1 MIFLQPAFGPVRN
14 CHLKKSFLQQR
25 INVIGCYIKNSFDI
39 QKICN
44 FFTAAGSPAI
54 FKKYFHSVGCIC
66 MSCLAGIGIFRR
78 FSGFV
83 TYGRTVLGRIVFR
96 SVI

>member
-1 MIFLQPAFGPVRN
+1 MPAAWVSADAAGVFYAFPMV
-14 CHLKKSFLQQR
+14 FF
-25 INVIGCYIKNSFDI
+25 KNSFDI